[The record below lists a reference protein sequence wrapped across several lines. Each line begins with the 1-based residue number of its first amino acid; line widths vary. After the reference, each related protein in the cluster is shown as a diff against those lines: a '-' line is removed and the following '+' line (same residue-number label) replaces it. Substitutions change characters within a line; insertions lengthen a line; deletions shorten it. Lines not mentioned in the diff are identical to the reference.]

1 MKSNEILELVRA
13 GFTKE
18 EILKMDVEESGE
30 KESAADP
37 EPNNAPSGGE
47 EPEEI
52 PEDNSADNKKKDG
65 PEASS
70 VSSENKTD
78 ELVKELQNLRKTIQ
92 ASNREAVNNDLASS
106 QVLTADSAISEFL
119 GGTK

>member
-18 EILKMDVEESGE
+18 EILKMDVEASEV
-30 KESAADP
+30 KASAADP
-37 EPNNAPSGGE
+37 EPTPAPSGGE

-52 PEDNSADNKKKDG
+52 PVDNSADNKKKDV

-92 ASNREAVNNDLASS
+92 ASNREAVNNDLATS

-119 GGTK
+119 GGTT

>member
-37 EPNNAPSGGE
+37 EPNKAPSGGE

-119 GGTK
+119 GGTN

>member
-1 MKSNEILELVRA
+1 
-13 GFTKE
+13 
-18 EILKMDVEESGE
+18 MDVEESGE

-37 EPNNAPSGGE
+37 EPNKAPSGGE

-78 ELVKELQNLRKTIQ
+78 ELVKELQHLRKTIQ